1 MAIRTTATLVYGKWK
16 KNQNVLSDSSG
27 KESGSVPIK
36 EEECYYTN
44 GKSYYK
50 IGGSNKKGNNFGK
63 SKSKLGTNPVD
74 ADGKIMKCHACDS
87 TRHVASNCPHRTAAE
102 ANMTMHITLLTG
114 KADSGTGSMLVESL
128 G

>member
-16 KNQNVLSDSSG
+16 KNQKVLSDSSG
-27 KESGSVPIK
+27 KDSGSVPIK

-63 SKSKLGTNPVD
+63 SRKV
-74 ADGKIMKCHACDS
+74 AV
-87 TRHVASNCPHRTAAE
+87 TRKGIILENQRVNWEQILWMQTER
-102 ANMTMHITLLTG
+102 L
-114 KADSGTGSMLVESL
+114 
-128 G
+128 